1 MSAFPGIMSAL
12 PAKAELCGAA
22 RDVCFGPI
30 ADMPRS
36 LDNAPLYSP
45 LRSSA
50 WLFLG
55 PNSLSILPPGLS
67 ELFFLPARP
76 VRKTTGEQ
84 REGGPTLCHPAPR
97 CAKRL
102 GDHISNQ
109 LLTIHQLLTI
119 QMWTLA
125 VLKAGG
131 PLGAAANDGP
141 LVCIGH

>member
-1 MSAFPGIMSAL
+1 MMSAL

-67 ELFFLPARP
+67 ELFFLP
-76 VRKTTGEQ
+76 
-84 REGGPTLCHPAPR
+84 
-97 CAKRL
+97 
-102 GDHISNQ
+102 
-109 LLTIHQLLTI
+109 
-119 QMWTLA
+119 
-125 VLKAGG
+125 
-131 PLGAAANDGP
+131 PLGPSGRQRANNEREDLRCVTPHRDARRGWGIT
-141 LVCIGH
+141 LVTNC